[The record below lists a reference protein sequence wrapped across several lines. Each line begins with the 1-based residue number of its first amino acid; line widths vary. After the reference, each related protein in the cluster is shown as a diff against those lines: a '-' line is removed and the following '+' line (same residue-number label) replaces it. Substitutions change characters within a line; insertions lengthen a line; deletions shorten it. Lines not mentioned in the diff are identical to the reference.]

1 MNGDM
6 DWFAVKLLHKIT
18 ISGMPEKDK
27 LDEFYHDIH
36 EFFEERIILVKASSF
51 DNAYELA
58 ESEAK
63 EGDDVYENKYGQT
76 VRWEFYES
84 IECFHLFDSP
94 QSPVEV
100 FSTLFAKEQDEDEE
114 DLLDKRYGGCTAEET
129 HVLRHA

>member
-6 DWFAVKLLHKIT
+6 DWFGVKLLHKIT
-18 ISGMPEKDK
+18 ISGIPEKDK
-27 LDEFYHDIH
+27 LDEFYRDNS

-51 DNAYELA
+51 DEAYQLA

-76 VRWEFYES
+76 VKWEFYRS
-84 IECFHLFDSP
+84 VDCFHLFDSL

-100 FSTLFAKEQDEDEE
+100 FSTLFAKKQGEDEE
-114 DLLDKRYGGCTAEET
+114 GLLDKRYGGCIAEET